1 MSFMQSLSKQSDQS
15 GTATCLRL
23 GLAFVF
29 MYAGIESLA
38 HPDNWIGYLP
48 HVLTNVIHASL
59 LLRLLSIYQLGL
71 AAWLLSG
78 TYIRVAAGLSLLT
91 LAGITFANLSLFDIT
106 FRDVGLTFMAA
117 ALLFY

>member
-1 MSFMQSLSKQSDQS
+1 M
-15 GTATCLRL
+15 CLRL

-29 MYAGIESLA
+29 AYAAIESLA

-59 LLRLLSIYQLGL
+59 LLRLLSIYQLVL

-78 TYIRVAAGLSLLT
+78 TYIRVAAGLSVLT
-91 LAGITFANLSLFDIT
+91 LAGITLANLSLLDVT
-106 FRDVGLTFMAA
+106 FRDVGLLFMAA